1 MQKYKGLVISPRDL
15 SRVGEKGMGQS
26 RQPFCRRGSA
36 SLKFAFRIIFGGL
49 FLFLLIMAAGGQAA
63 AETAVVVDD
72 KNNLRARGGPASRQ
86 APILMVLNRGDYV
99 RVSEHK
105 GKWAQVSTPEDVNG
119 WISSRFLKPAPNL
132 GKPQPLPANLRAKL
146 ADFLSRLR
154 SAVKSR
160 QFAQLAPLL
169 EPRGVF
175 LQGRLFPDAARNPK
189 VQRPQVSPLWY
200 ATDVSLTL
208 GTAWELLMAGTD
220 PPRLKLGFDPSTD
233 SWGILKPGMKSDFV
247 AEAQK
252 DQALFPG
259 HLKALALAPRAQLVM
274 GFPEKIAG
282 VPESDHY
289 TEDPTTLPFTWVYRV
304 GKDRYRLEP
313 IKGIG
318 LILVVTDRPGQG
330 MRLRA
335 VITYGS

>member
-1 MQKYKGLVISPRDL
+1 
-15 SRVGEKGMGQS
+15 MGQS
-26 RQPFCRRGSA
+26 RQPFFRKGSA
-36 SLKFAFRIIFGGL
+36 SLKFAFKIILGGL
-49 FLFLLIMAAGGQAA
+49 VLFLLFMAAGSQAA

-72 KNNLRARGGPASRQ
+72 NNNLRARGGPASRQ

-99 RVSEHK
+99 RVSGRQ
-105 GKWAQVSTPEDVNG
+105 GKWAQVSTPEDVND
-119 WISSRFLKPAPNL
+119 WVSSRFLKPVPNL
-132 GKPQPLPANLRAKL
+132 GKPQPLPANLRANL

-154 SAVKSR
+154 SAVQSR

-169 EPRGVF
+169 EPGGVF

-208 GTAWELLMAGTD
+208 GTAWELLMAGTN

-233 SWGILKPGMKSDFV
+233 SWEILKPGMKSDFV

-252 DQALFPG
+252 DRGLFPG
-259 HLKALALAPRAQLVM
+259 HLKALILAPQAKLVM
-274 GFPEKIAG
+274 GFPERIAG
-282 VPESDHY
+282 MPESDHY
-289 TEDPTTLPFTWVYRV
+289 VEDPTALPFTWVYRV

-313 IKGIG
+313 LKGIG

-335 VITYGS
+335 VTTYGS